1 MYDVRTVHIVWTSGV
16 KKLKLRER
24 KPICSLLIYHHHS
37 VRDNPIQMSAPCI
50 VPAVLVYLLAVSS
63 SAAVRT
69 ARDFNLWQIVP
80 QQVSSD
86 SHLGSG
92 AFVLIQVCH
101 PSKLS
106 ACNRNKK
113 NTNFFLFQIDHEEA
127 VWEEHGEPSGGG
139 EVRMVVLLAPNII
152 LCNISI

>member
-1 MYDVRTVHIVWTSGV
+1 M
-16 KKLKLRER
+16 
-24 KPICSLLIYHHHS
+24 
-37 VRDNPIQMSAPCI
+37 
-50 VPAVLVYLLAVSS
+50 LVYLLAVSS

-127 VWEEHGEPSGGG
+127 VWEEHGEPSRGG
-139 EVRMVVLLAPNII
+139 EVRMVVLLTPNII